1 MIPKISRGSNPAGL
15 VRYLFGPGR
24 FNEHADQHVVC
35 ASGDLLDAFDF
46 DGHPRE
52 SYARIGR
59 RFDRRYTE
67 CSAAGES
74 MPRDRRGSQ
83 NPERREGMDRVW
95 HCSLSVKAGQ
105 GIHTD
110 QEWEDIVRDYLTRM
124 GMNPEDEGITWLA
137 VRHGLSRGGN
147 DHVHVMVQLA
157 ARDGWL
163 DTWNDMKRAQRSCRE
178 MERERPELVQLAR
191 SDTRQ
196 SARYRWNQWRRW
208 AEWKARQDH
217 ADWDTLPRR
226 KKAQLIAGV
235 VAETMPRQHVALI
248 VEACAA
254 ASRSEDEFIRRVRRE
269 GLMIDPF
276 LRRGTSKDD
285 FRNPNQV
292 TGYRITWRSTDGWVE
307 RIGAKDLSDG
317 LRLKA
322 LRKTWMSDPRS
333 DVLAVQEWRA
343 SMENRPPFL
352 DDGRERQPAA
362 LSTHDLERIIDE
374 AFQVA
379 LQLKSADDP
388 DAYRHA
394 LKDGLHT
401 FDMLQKR
408 YGIGETTSDETVDGL
423 MMQIPTADQ
432 DSALGR

>member
-1 MIPKISRGSNPAGL
+1 
-15 VRYLFGPGR
+15 
-24 FNEHADQHVVC
+24 
-35 ASGDLLDAFDF
+35 
-46 DGHPRE
+46 
-52 SYARIGR
+52 
-59 RFDRRYTE
+59 
-67 CSAAGES
+67 
-74 MPRDRRGSQ
+74 MPR
-83 NPERREGMDRVW
+83 
-95 HCSLSVKAGQ
+95 H
-105 GIHTD
+105 
-110 QEWEDIVRDYLTRM
+110 
-124 GMNPEDEGITWLA
+124 
-137 VRHGLSRGGN
+137 
-147 DHVHVMVQLA
+147 
-157 ARDGWL
+157 
-163 DTWNDMKRAQRSCRE
+163 
-178 MERERPELVQLAR
+178 
-191 SDTRQ
+191 
-196 SARYRWNQWRRW
+196 
-208 AEWKARQDH
+208 
-217 ADWDTLPRR
+217 
-226 KKAQLIAGV
+226 
-235 VAETMPRQHVALI
+235 HVALI

-254 ASRSEDEFIRRVRRE
+254 ASKSEDEFIRRVRRE

-285 FRNPNQV
+285 FRNPDQV
-292 TGYRITWRSTDGWVE
+292 TGYRITWRGTDGWVE